1 MLMSTNFF
9 NLCSVGTGRTGTFI
23 AILVQLARIQSERT
37 VDIYNYVRYMRT
49 QRPMMVMNE
58 VCVSYVIIL

>member
-1 MLMSTNFF
+1 M
-9 NLCSVGTGRTGTFI
+9 GRTGTFI

>member
-1 MLMSTNFF
+1 MLLNIF
-9 NLCSVGTGRTGTFI
+9 NLYSAGVGRTGTFM
-23 AILVQLARIQSERT
+23 AILVQLARIQSERS

>member
-1 MLMSTNFF
+1 MLLNIF
-9 NLCSVGTGRTGTFI
+9 NPHSAGVGRTGTFM
-23 AILVQLARIQSERT
+23 AILVQLARIQSESS

>member
-1 MLMSTNFF
+1 MLLNIF
-9 NLCSVGTGRTGTFI
+9 NLYSAGVGRTGTFM
-23 AILVQLARIQSERT
+23 AILVQLARMQSERS